1 MTAKQITRVPAPAP
15 AAKRTRVA
23 AYARIS
29 EVKGN
34 TPASLSAQVSYYNQ
48 KISQNPAWEFAGVYT
63 DAGISGTTTSRPGFQ
78 NLLAACK
85 RGEVDEILTKSVSR
99 FARNTVDLL
108 SIVRGLREQ
117 GIEVVFE
124 RENIRTLSGDGEL
137 MLSILASFAQ
147 EEAWSVSANVKWGI
161 RKNFEKGITNQMC
174 VYGYTWTGKEFIIN
188 KPQAEAVRYIY
199 KRFLEGARY
208 SQIIDECAEHGWQA
222 YWGGRFTTQALKMIL
237 SQERYTGNTLLGKSF
252 NPYPGHH
259 GKKNTGQ
266 APMFFA
272 EGTNPVIIDQ
282 KTFDR
287 AQIALAER
295 TRQNQKCAHNQTL
308 TVFSGRVWCGPCQ
321 RKANRYQVYKQPDG
335 KVFYGWRCPARAK
348 GKPHKCAGGAAR
360 EDRIKHITCLLTG
373 KPDFTDEL
381 FETRVERVELVQPG
395 QAAFMLTDGHK
406 FLVRYKRGK
415 SATMPTWG
423 DVEEVRG

>member
-1 MTAKQITRVPAPAP
+1 MAKQITRIPTPVP

-34 TPASLSAQVSYYNQ
+34 TPVSLSAQVSYYNQ
-48 KISQNPAWEFAGVYT
+48 KIRQNPAWQFAGVYT

-78 NLLAACK
+78 RLLAACK
-85 RGEVDEILTKSVSR
+85 RGEVDIILTKSISR

-108 SIVRGLREQ
+108 SIVRDLRQ
-117 GIEVVFE
+117 AGIEVFFE

-147 EEAWSVSANVKWGI
+147 EEAWSTSENVKWGI
-161 RKNFEKGITNQMC
+161 RKNFEKGMTNQMC
-174 VYGYTWTGKEFIIN
+174 VYGYIWTGTEFIIN
-188 KPQAEAVRYIY
+188 KTQAEAVRYIY
-199 KRFLEGARY
+199 KRFLQGARY
-208 SQIIDECAEHGWQA
+208 SQIIDECAAHGWQA
-222 YWGGRFTTQALKMIL
+222 YWGGRFTIAAIKMIL
-237 SQERYTGNTLLGKSF
+237 SQERYTGNTLLGKTF

-259 GKKNTGQ
+259 GMKNTGQ

-282 KTFDR
+282 ETFER

-295 TRQNQKCAHNQTL
+295 TKQNQKCVHNQTL

-321 RKANRYQVYKQPDG
+321 RRANRCHQYRPQGQRVI
-335 KVFYGWRCPARAK
+335 YGWCCPAKAK
-348 GKPHKCAGGAAR
+348 GKPHKCAGGALR
-360 EDRIKHITCLLTG
+360 EDRIKHITCLLTD
-373 KPDFTDEL
+373 KPEFSNEL
-381 FETRVERVELVQPG
+381 FDSYIERIELVMPG
-395 QAAFMLTDGHK
+395 QATFILVDGRE

-415 SATMPTWG
+415 TATMPTWD
-423 DVEEVRG
+423 DVKEVTKK